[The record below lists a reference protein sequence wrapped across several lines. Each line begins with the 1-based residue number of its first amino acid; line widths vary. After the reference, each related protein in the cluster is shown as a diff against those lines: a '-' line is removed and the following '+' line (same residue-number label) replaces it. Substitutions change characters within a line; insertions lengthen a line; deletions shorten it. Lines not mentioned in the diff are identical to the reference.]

1 MLELLSISFLI
12 VRRHWAIYRKDF
24 FANISPTIVEPVFF
38 ILSMGLGLGSYVSDV
53 QGQTYARYL
62 APGLVMSSAMFTA
75 FFESSYNVYIRYH
88 YDKSYQAML
97 TTPIGVRE
105 IIIGE
110 LMWVAIKGAAMSL
123 AVTLILSVFGV
134 VDWSAQVLL
143 VTPVIGSIIG
153 LACGALGIIATTF
166 VRNIN
171 QFQTVYTVLI
181 TPMFF
186 FSGIFFPVQDLP
198 SLVAYA
204 AFLSPLYYGVRLSQ
218 TLFWDENVIQ
228 IFPLYFPAL
237 IAFCFVLIAIAYPRL
252 RKMLFH

>member
-1 MLELLSISFLI
+1 MLEILSISFLI

-24 FANISPTIVEPVFF
+24 LANISPTIVEPLFF
-38 ILSMGLGLGSYVSDV
+38 LLSMGLGLGSYVSDV
-53 QGQTYARYL
+53 SGQSYARYL

-75 FFESSYNVYIRYH
+75 FFESSYNIYIRYH

-110 LMWVAIKGAAMSL
+110 LMWVGMKGAFMSL
-123 AVTLILSVFGV
+123 AVSLVLSAFGV
-134 VDWSAQVLL
+134 VSWRIEVLL
-143 VTPVIGSIIG
+143 FTPLLGAIVGF
-153 LACGALGIIATTF
+153 ACGALGIIATTL

-186 FSGIFFPVQDLP
+186 FSGIFFPVHDLP
-198 SLVAYA
+198 HSISWAAY
-204 AFLSPLYYGVRLSQ
+204 LSPLYYGVSITQSLFWNENLVQHIS
-218 TLFWDENVIQ
+218 TLFPVL
-228 IFPLYFPAL
+228 FLYSTA
-237 IAFCFVLIAIAYPRL
+237 LIAIAYPRL
-252 RKMLFH
+252 RKMLYQ